1 MDLIAVEQLIA
12 DEGQGGLVVE
22 CWAKSRAQKED
33 KKLPPRDEVVGG
45 WRWEIR

>member
-1 MDLIAVEQLIA
+1 MDLIAAGQLIA
-12 DEGQGGLVVE
+12 NEGQGGLVVE

-33 KKLPPRDEVVGG
+33 EKLPPRDEALEG